1 MQGHVSI
8 WLRIYK
14 KVLDFLKLSLK
25 DRMEAGKLDVIPDL
39 VTLVSTVSST
49 TIQLSVPMLQ
59 FKLAISIATW

>member
-1 MQGHVSI
+1 MSI

-39 VTLVSTVSST
+39 VTLVSTISST

-59 FKLAISIATW
+59 FKLAISTATW